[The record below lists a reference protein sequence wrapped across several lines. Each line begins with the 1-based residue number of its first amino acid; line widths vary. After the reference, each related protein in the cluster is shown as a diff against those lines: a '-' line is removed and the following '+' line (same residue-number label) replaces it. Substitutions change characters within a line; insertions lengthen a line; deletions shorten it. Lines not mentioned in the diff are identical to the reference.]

1 MTSRTFLDISRFF
14 SKFWRSFSRFLKRF
28 WFLFCFYSLWM
39 QCLSSSYRDVWDV
52 NRRWLRELRRS
63 SRGTEH
69 SWTRIDT
76 AKSKHEKNTWRY
88 LETRNPDF
96 WWFLIQYFYFDSIC
110 NLLWVPFEFHEF
122 QKNQHSFQV
131 FKRGVCL
138 NTFLKTL
145 KTLNMVWNLDMA
157 WQSQTD
163 EADSLF

>member
-96 WWFLIQYFYFDSIC
+96 WFNISISIQFAIC
-110 NLLWVPFEFHEF
+110 FEFHEF

-145 KTLNMVWNLDMA
+145 NMVWNLDMA